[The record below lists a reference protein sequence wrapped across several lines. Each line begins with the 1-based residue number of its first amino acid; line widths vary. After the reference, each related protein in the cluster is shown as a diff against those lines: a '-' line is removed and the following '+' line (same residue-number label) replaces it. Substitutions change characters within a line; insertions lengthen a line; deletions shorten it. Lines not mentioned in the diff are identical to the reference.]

1 MKSKYQY
8 LIIIIFISCLLLGIG
23 INKSEIDTSSK
34 IYKNIYVEDIDISYL
49 TSEEALN
56 LVESK
61 YKEKPIKLIYVD
73 KTYVIN
79 PSDINLKFNKDKAI
93 KEAYF
98 FTRNDDILVNLKR
111 KSNLRFKD
119 KYVVKLISTYDEVK
133 LSKLINDICKEI
145 DIKEVNATIAVN
157 DDGSI
162 KRTASKHGKKVD
174 KIKLKESIYTMITS
188 KNIKDLKIPVN
199 TVILK

>member
-8 LIIIIFISCLLLGIG
+8 LIIIIFISYLLLGIG
-23 INKSEIDTSSK
+23 VNKSEIDTSSK

-49 TSEEALN
+49 TFDEALN

-61 YKEKPIKLIYVD
+61 YKEKPIKLTYED
-73 KTYVIN
+73 KTYIIN

-111 KSNLRFKD
+111 KSDLRFKD
-119 KYVVKLISTYDEVK
+119 KYIIKLIGTYDEVK
-133 LSKLINDICKEI
+133 
-145 DIKEVNATIAVN
+145 
-157 DDGSI
+157 
-162 KRTASKHGKKVD
+162 
-174 KIKLKESIYTMITS
+174 
-188 KNIKDLKIPVN
+188 
-199 TVILK
+199 